1 MERVLRM
8 VEKTEG
14 LGTMPTK
21 DPKMVEYGRLGGK
34 RSAEVRRRN
43 AKIRNI
49 VQKVMKSKFQPT
61 DSFKAILEGMG
72 IDTNEKTDVM
82 TGIVAI
88 FSHKAING
96 DLNAARFVIDIGGLN
111 LESEERLA
119 RIEALDTMTD
129 QNMEG
134 MDGGDGKEPPNLEEI
149 DKQARALG
157 IYGD

>member
-96 DLNAARFVIDIGGLN
+96 DLNAARFVFDVGGLN

-119 RIEALDTMTD
+119 RIEALDSMAD
-129 QNMEG
+129 QNS
-134 MDGGDGKEPPNLEEI
+134 DKLANNKQLNLEEI
-149 DKQARALG
+149 TKQAKALG
-157 IYGD
+157 IYD